1 MADGDD
7 VDDTLSSKQKVL
19 TDERDVQRNHE
30 PPPAHSL
37 KPSKPIHKL
46 LSDVG
51 QYSYAALCAVS
62 LRLLFGDSWH
72 RNFKK
77 DTLNAILKHLD
88 QPSQVC
94 ESIQALLAGQGVE
107 ETNPYVD
114 LLFEEEVLKNN
125 GDPIVTDLVTMAITK
140 GCYDSRVRV
149 FVKHAAWQL
158 RVSWDVLEDIECQLA
173 ETLGS
178 NQYVMTDEEIKEKK
192 RVATK
197 SKVKRIALISL
208 ATIGGGTIIGLTGG
222 LAAPLVAAGAGALI
236 GGAGAAALGTTA
248 GVAIIGSLFG
258 VAGAGLTG
266 YKMKRR
272 VGAIEEFE
280 FEPLI
285 PGGPLHM
292 EPVIKQL
299 HITVAVT
306 GWLSSTMQDFRKPWT
321 SLAESREQYCLKW
334 ESKYLIELGKAFDY
348 ILSGAVTMATQEAL
362 KYTILSGLLAAIA
375 WPAALLSAASVI
387 DNPWSVAVQRANST
401 GKQLAE
407 VLLAREQGKRP
418 VTLIGFSLGAR
429 VIFTCLEE
437 LCKRKGSEGI
447 VEDVILLGAP
457 VSGDPKYWEPLER
470 VLAGKII
477 NGYCRGDW
485 LLKFLYRTASVQIK
499 IAGLGPVKWNNRRM
513 HNIDLSDVVNGHSDY
528 MKQLDIIMKVVGVR
542 TKDELKKSST
552 TSSFSSN
559 LSPGDTP
566 ASDQPSQSTSLS
578 TSPSL
583 SASSPFCAGSVEMQE
598 MTSQGVPGEMLDDNT
613 SESET
618 IDKLGNSGKA
628 SQQPHDIAGEAI
640 LHNNGEESS
649 FNQNQLD
656 TQGNAGTPSQSW
668 YSEVQ
673 EVLHDCGHSP
683 STENESR
690 SPHFPET
697 KESITENEVPKAAS
711 SDDKPSDEEDG
722 NGAMKVGDG
731 QREICELEEG
741 SRIVTDRYETGRSK
755 FKENGFE
762 SQEIKELET
771 EEMDTVMAGLGDVHF
786 VPSADV

>member
-7 VDDTLSSKQKVL
+7 VDDILSSKQKVL
-19 TDERDVQRNHE
+19 TDGSDVQRKHE
-30 PPPAHSL
+30 PPSANSFT
-37 KPSKPIHKL
+37 PSKPIHKL

-72 RNFKK
+72 RNFKE

-114 LLFEEEVLKNN
+114 LLFEEEVLNNN

-140 GCYDSRVRV
+140 GCYDSRMRV

-158 RVSWDVLEDIECQLA
+158 RVSWDILEDIECQLA

-178 NQYVMTDEEIKEKK
+178 NQYVRTDEEIKEKK
-192 RVATK
+192 REATK

-208 ATIGGGTIIGLTGG
+208 ATIGGGTLIGLTGG

-285 PGGPLHM
+285 PGAQLHM
-292 EPVIKQL
+292 ESVTKQL

-306 GWLSSTMQDFRKPWT
+306 GWLSSTMQDFRQPWK
-321 SLAESREQYCLKW
+321 SLAESREQYCLRW
-334 ESKYLIELGKAFDY
+334 ESRYLIELGKAFDY

-375 WPAALLSAASVI
+375 WPTALLSAASMI
-387 DNPWSVAVQRANST
+387 DNPWSVAVQRANSS

-437 LCKRKGSEGI
+437 LCKRKGCEGI

-457 VSGDPKYWEPLER
+457 VSGDSKYWKPLER
-470 VLAGKII
+470 VIAGKII

-485 LLKFLYRTASVQIK
+485 LLKFLYRTASVQMK
-499 IAGLGPVKWNNRRM
+499 IAGLGPIKWNNRRM

-528 MKQLDIIMKVVGVR
+528 MKQLDVIMKVVGVR

-552 TSSFSSN
+552 KSSFNGS

-566 ASDQPSQSTSLS
+566 MSDQPSQSTSLS

-583 SASSPFCAGSVEMQE
+583 TASPSCAGSVEMQE
-598 MTSQGVPGEMLDDNT
+598 ISSPHAEGEMSDQAVDDNT
-613 SESET
+613 SDSQSQLDT
-618 IDKLGNSGKA
+618 LGNSGKP
-628 SQQPHDIAGEAI
+628 SRQSHDIDRKET
-640 LHNNGEESS
+640 LHNDGAKPAY
-649 FNQNQLD
+649 NQNQ
-656 TQGNAGTPSQSW
+656 NAGMPSQSCRSDW
-668 YSEVQ
+668 Q
-673 EVLHDCGHSP
+673 EMLQDCRHSP
-683 STENESR
+683 SFEITS
-690 SPHFPET
+690 SSFLET
-697 KESITENEVPKAAS
+697 KESITENEVPGTAS
-711 SDDKPSDEEDG
+711 PDDKPGSREDM
-722 NGAMKVGDG
+722 NGVQKGGDD
-731 QREICELEEG
+731 QRETDEEG
-741 SRIVTDRYETGRSK
+741 SLRSVTDRYETGRSQ
-755 FKENGFE
+755 FLVDGSE
-762 SQEIKELET
+762 SQVLKSSLET
-771 EEMDTVMAGLGDVHF
+771 DGVERVTSGLGDVHV
-786 VPSADV
+786 VPHTANDV

>member
-7 VDDTLSSKQKVL
+7 VDDTLSSKHKVL
-19 TDERDVQRNHE
+19 TDESDVQRNHE
-30 PPPAHSL
+30 PPSANSL
-37 KPSKPIHKL
+37 TPSKSIHKL

-62 LRLLFGDSWH
+62 LRLLFGDTWH

-114 LLFEEEVLKNN
+114 LLFEEEILKNN

-158 RVSWDVLEDIECQLA
+158 RVSWDVLENIECQLA

-178 NQYVMTDEEIKEKK
+178 NQYVMTEEEIKEKN

-375 WPAALLSAASVI
+375 WPTALLSAASVI

-437 LCKRKGSEGI
+437 LCKRKGCEGI

-457 VSGDPKYWEPLER
+457 VSGDSKYWEPLER
-470 VLAGKII
+470 VIAGKII

-485 LLKFLYRTASVQIK
+485 LLKFLYRTASVQMK
-499 IAGLGPVKWNNRRM
+499 IAGLGPIKWNNRRM

-552 TSSFSSN
+552 TSSFCSN
-559 LSPGDTP
+559 PSPGDTP
-566 ASDQPSQSTSLS
+566 ASDQSSQTTSLS

-583 SASSPFCAGSVEMQE
+583 TASSPVCAGSVEMQE
-598 MTSQGVPGEMLDDNT
+598 ITYHDVRGEMVDDKTPDSDISNT
-613 SESET
+613 CT
-618 IDKLGNSGKA
+618 QGNSGKPT
-628 SQQPHDIAGEAI
+628 QQPHDIAEEAR
-640 LHNNGEESS
+640 LHNMGNESS

-656 TQGNAGTPSQSW
+656 YQGNVGPRSQSC
-668 YSEVQ
+668 YSDEQ
-673 EVLHDCGHSP
+673 EGLHDCRYSP
-683 STENESR
+683 PTKNK
-690 SPHFPET
+690 FVET
-697 KESITENEVPKAAS
+697 NKSITETQVPGAS
-711 SDDKPSDEEDG
+711 FSNDKQSAGKDISG
-722 NGAMKVGDG
+722 VVKVGDG
-731 QREICELEEG
+731 Q
-741 SRIVTDRYETGRSK
+741 RIVTDRYEAGRSK
-755 FKENGFE
+755 CRDGWASLDK
-762 SQEIKELET
+762 KDVET
-771 EEMDTVMAGLGDVHF
+771 EGVDGVTTGLGDVHL
-786 VPSADV
+786 VPSADDV